1 MWLIPIPLT
10 SIEWM
15 FAVSSLISQQHP
27 CLCGVMSTL
36 ADLFYIIRTV
46 GGMAPPPTPIYV
58 YRWRKWVMVTTKDLL
73 PGDFI
78 SLAFKKR
85 SSSPPGAAGS
95 NTSVKKTKIKKNG
108 EGKEEN
114 EEEEETEAEAA
125 SNATSR
131 DELVP
136 CDCLLLRGA
145 AVVNEASLTGERNVH
160 AI

>member
-1 MWLIPIPLT
+1 
-10 SIEWM
+10 
-15 FAVSSLISQQHP
+15 
-27 CLCGVMSTL
+27 
-36 ADLFYIIRTV
+36 
-46 GGMAPPPTPIYV
+46 
-58 YRWRKWVMVTTKDLL
+58 MVTTKDLL

-85 SSSPPGAAGS
+85 SSSPPGAAN
-95 NTSVKKTKIKKNG
+95 NTAIKKKSKKNG
-108 EGKEEN
+108 EGKDKDKEEN

-145 AVVNEASLTGERNVH
+145 AVVNEASLTGKTKMRS
-160 AI
+160 

>member
-1 MWLIPIPLT
+1 
-10 SIEWM
+10 M
-15 FAVSSLISQQHP
+15 F
-27 CLCGVMSTL
+27 
-36 ADLFYIIRTV
+36 DLFSFLV

-58 YRWRKWVMVTTKDLL
+58 YRLRKWIMVTTKDLL

-85 SSSPPGAAGS
+85 SSTPTGAINA
-95 NTSVKKTKIKKNG
+95 TAVKKTKSKKNG
-108 EGKEEN
+108 ESKDKKGGSGEDKEEN

-145 AVVNEASLTGERNVH
+145 AVVNEASLTGKGKMRTKN
-160 AI
+160 

>member
-1 MWLIPIPLT
+1 
-10 SIEWM
+10 
-15 FAVSSLISQQHP
+15 
-27 CLCGVMSTL
+27 
-36 ADLFYIIRTV
+36 
-46 GGMAPPPTPIYV
+46 
-58 YRWRKWVMVTTKDLL
+58 MVTTKDLL

-95 NTSVKKTKIKKNG
+95 NTSVKMTKIKKNG
-108 EGKEEN
+108 EGKEKEEN
-114 EEEEETEAEAA
+114 EDEEETEAEAA

-160 AI
+160 VI

>member
-1 MWLIPIPLT
+1 
-10 SIEWM
+10 
-15 FAVSSLISQQHP
+15 
-27 CLCGVMSTL
+27 
-36 ADLFYIIRTV
+36 
-46 GGMAPPPTPIYV
+46 
-58 YRWRKWVMVTTKDLL
+58 MVTTKDLL

-85 SSSPPGAAGS
+85 SSNPPGA
-95 NTSVKKTKIKKNG
+95 NTAAVKKTKGKKNG
-108 EGKEEN
+108 ESKDKDKDKKGNGVEDKEEN

-145 AVVNEASLTGERNVH
+145 AVVNEASLTGKKFMLVTAQEM
-160 AI
+160 